1 VSGERRI
8 SYPGEALR
16 FAQELIRVESL
27 SGAER
32 GVADLVQAEMEMLGY
47 DRVTRDALGNV
58 IGVVRGVLRGQQ
70 RGGRLLFD
78 AHMDTVPVT
87 EPDVWT
93 HGPLS
98 GEVTQGRLWG
108 RGAADVK
115 GSLAAVVVAVGS
127 LAGRLACGEI
137 VVAATVGEE
146 MIEGLALEHVLK
158 SIYPVDAERVAL
170 RVIVCEPTG
179 LRLGI
184 GHKGRTGLVVHA
196 QGQAAHS
203 SRPEEGINAIYRMI
217 EAVAAIRR
225 LPPTQDKL
233 LGRGVTELV
242 EIISHPYPGTSMV
255 PSACQVRFDR
265 RLVRGETK
273 DTVLGEMAAAVA
285 AIEGVSVRY
294 HRGRLRTYTGCEF
307 EVDDFQPAWAQPEDT
322 AFVRAAQGALR
333 AAGLG
338 DEVFTAP
345 YCTNASVVAGRLGL
359 PCLLYGAGEVTDA
372 HIVDESVSIED
383 LAAAWEGYRA
393 LALRLTN
400 NDA

>member
-27 SGAER
+27 SGAEG

-47 DRVTRDALGNV
+47 DQVTRDTLGNV
-58 IGVVRGVLRGQQ
+58 VGVLRGKE
-70 RGGRLLFD
+70 RGKQLLFD

-87 EPDVWT
+87 EPDAWT

-98 GEVTQGRLWG
+98 GEVAQGRLWG

-115 GSLAAVVVAVGS
+115 GSLAAVVVAIGS

-137 VVAATVGEE
+137 VAAATVGEE

-158 SIYPVDAERVAL
+158 SIYPADAGRDAPK
-170 RVIVCEPTG
+170 VIVCEPTG

-196 QGQAAHS
+196 QGRAAHS

-217 EAVAAIRR
+217 EAVEAIRR
-225 LPPTQDKL
+225 LPPTQDEL

-255 PSACQVRFDR
+255 PSACQARFDR
-265 RLVRGETK
+265 RLVRGETE

-294 HRGRLRTYTGCEF
+294 HRGRLRTYTGQEF
-307 EVDDFQPAWAQPEDT
+307 EVDDFQPAWAQPERS
-322 AFVRAAQGALR
+322 ALVRAARSALR
-333 AAGLG
+333 EAGLA

-345 YCTNASVVAGRLGL
+345 YCTNASAAAGRLGL

-372 HIVDESVSIED
+372 HIVDESVSTED
-383 LAAAWEGYRA
+383 LAVAWEGYRA

>member
-16 FAQELIRVESL
+16 VAQELIRVESL

-47 DRVTRDALGNV
+47 DQVTRDALGNV
-58 IGVVRGVLRGQQ
+58 VGVVRGAVRDQQ
-70 RGGRLLFD
+70 RGGRVLFD

-87 EPDVWT
+87 EPDAWT
-93 HGPLS
+93 HGPFS
-98 GEVTQGRLWG
+98 GEVAQGRLWG

-115 GSLAAVVVAVGS
+115 GSLAALVVAVGS

-158 SIYPVDAERVAL
+158 SAYPPDGRDAPK
-170 RVIVCEPTG
+170 VIVCEPTG

-184 GHKGRTGLVVHA
+184 GHKGRTGLVVRA
-196 QGQAAHS
+196 QGRAAHS

-217 EAVAAIRR
+217 EAVEAIRR
-225 LPPTQDKL
+225 LPPTQDDL

-242 EIISHPYPGTSMV
+242 EIISYPYPGTSMV
-255 PSACQVRFDR
+255 PSACQARFDR
-265 RLVRGETK
+265 RLVRGETE
-273 DTVLGEMAAAVA
+273 DTVLDEMAAAVA

-294 HRGRLRTYTGCEF
+294 HRGRLHTYTGQEF
-307 EVDDFQPAWAQPEDT
+307 EVDDFQPAWAQPED
-322 AFVRAAQGALR
+322 AALVRAAQGALR
-333 AAGLG
+333 DAGLG
-338 DEVFTAP
+338 DGVFTAP
-345 YCTNASVVAGRLGL
+345 YCTNASAAAGRLGL

-372 HIVDESVSIED
+372 HIVNESVSTED

>member
-1 VSGERRI
+1 MSGERRI

-16 FAQELIRVESL
+16 VAQELIRVESL

-58 IGVVRGVLRGQQ
+58 IGVLRGQHC
-70 RGGRLLFD
+70 GGRVLFD

-87 EPDVWT
+87 EPEVWT
-93 HGPLS
+93 HGPFS
-98 GEVTQGRLWG
+98 GEVAQGRLWG

-115 GSLAAVVVAVGS
+115 GSLAALVVAVGS

-158 SIYPVDAERVAL
+158 SMYPLDAGRDAPK
-170 RVIVCEPTG
+170 VIVCEPTG
-179 LRLGI
+179 LRLAI

-196 QGQAAHS
+196 QGRAAHS

-225 LPPTQDKL
+225 LSPTQDEL

-255 PSACQVRFDR
+255 PSACQARFDR
-265 RLVRGETK
+265 RLVRGETE
-273 DTVLGEMAAAVA
+273 DTVLDEMAAAVA
-285 AIEGVSVRY
+285 AAAIDGVSVRY
-294 HRGRLRTYTGCEF
+294 HRGRLRTYTGQEF
-307 EVDDFQPAWAQPEDT
+307 EVDDFQPAWAQPEDS
-322 AFVRAAQGALR
+322 ALVRAARSALR
-333 AAGLG
+333 DAGLS

-345 YCTNASVVAGRLGL
+345 YCTNASAAAGRLGL
-359 PCLLYGAGEVTDA
+359 PCLLYGADQVTDA
-372 HIVDESVSIED
+372 HIVDESVSTED